1 MCFLQNGLS
10 SKCEIANVDD
20 DDDDQNRDTNA
31 DEFVCISKHK
41 IGAPK

>member
-10 SKCEIANVDD
+10 SKCEIANV